1 MPMTAEET
9 HKKPRRRL
17 SPEDRRK
24 QLLHVGLKVFANLG
38 LEGAGHANIAKAA
51 NVSTATVFNYF
62 PTRPILTQEL
72 IWEIKSILNAEF
84 KIMTEGWDYVNSSPA
99 SRIYHMAATYNR
111 IIEERPEVFKAFLMW
126 SVSFNKELRS
136 EFVEFQDDIIKRLT
150 TFMGDSLR
158 NKGHAR
164 VLFGA
169 ANTLAMMR
177 FDNYPVEDLT
187 DYVVALTKGLET

>member
-1 MPMTAEET
+1 MSPEKQTS
-9 HKKPRRRL
+9 KPRRRL
-17 SPEDRRK
+17 APDDRRK

-38 LEGAGHANIAKAA
+38 IEGAGHANIAKAA

-72 IWEIKSILNAEF
+72 VWEIKAILNVEF
-84 KIMTEGWDYVNSSPA
+84 NKMTQEWDFNSASPK
-99 SRIYHMAATYNR
+99 SRIYHMAATYNH
-111 IIEERPEVFKAFLMW
+111 IIDTKPEVFKAFLMW
-126 SVSFNKELRS
+126 SVSFNQELRS
-136 EFVEFQDDIIKRLT
+136 EFIEFQDSILKRLET
-150 TFMGDSLR
+150 LMGPTIR
-158 NKGHAR
+158 HKGHAR

-187 DYVVALTKGLET
+187 GYVVALTKGFEE